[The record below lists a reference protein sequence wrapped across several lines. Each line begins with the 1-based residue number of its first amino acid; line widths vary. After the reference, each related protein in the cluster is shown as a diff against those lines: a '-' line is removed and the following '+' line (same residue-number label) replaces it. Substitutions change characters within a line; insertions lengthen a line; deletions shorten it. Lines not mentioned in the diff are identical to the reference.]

1 MCFSGVKYSRV
12 GDYLVSAS
20 KDGSVI
26 CWNDSKHGKEGNS
39 ADTSIDSNFTKIAS
53 ITSTGKHFTD
63 FDLLPYECDRTDLV
77 GDIACD
83 TEIRS
88 THTNESNISG
98 NKVGIKTILS
108 SSDGSL
114 SYYCV
119 TQEGQKTGDRKEI
132 AKNRKSCNENSKEFK
147 FVLLGSTAIY
157 RTSEDIE
164 IQ

>member
-1 MCFSGVKYSRV
+1 M
-12 GDYLVSAS
+12 
-20 KDGSVI
+20 I

-98 NKVGIKTILS
+98 NKVGIKTI
-108 SSDGSL
+108 
-114 SYYCV
+114 
-119 TQEGQKTGDRKEI
+119 
-132 AKNRKSCNENSKEFK
+132 
-147 FVLLGSTAIY
+147 
-157 RTSEDIE
+157 
-164 IQ
+164 